1 MTGTSAF
8 RRTGR
13 GTWTY
18 RDFQVH
24 RHKGSQ
30 FNNRAQAYRTDVS
43 LGGEVITLSA
53 PSLSELKW
61 DIDRLVAEDGVP
73 SDSVGPERENPPG

>member
-1 MTGTSAF
+1 MKGTSAF

-30 FNNRAQAYRTDVS
+30 FNNRTQAYRTDVS
-43 LGGEVITLSA
+43 LGDEVITLSA

-61 DIDRLVAEDGVP
+61 EIDRLIGEGGVP
-73 SDSVGPERENPPG
+73 SESPSPNP

>member
-1 MTGTSAF
+1 MKGTNAF

-24 RHKGSQ
+24 RHKSSQ
-30 FNNRAQAYRTDVS
+30 FNNRSQAYRTDVS
-43 LGGEVITLSA
+43 LGDEVITLSA

-61 DIDRLVAEDGVP
+61 EIDRLIGEGGAPPESP
-73 SDSVGPERENPPG
+73 SPQL

>member
-13 GTWTY
+13 HTWIY
-18 RDFQVH
+18 LDFQV
-24 RHKGSQ
+24 RQYKGTRYT
-30 FNNRAQAYRTDVS
+30 NRAQIYRTDVS
-43 LGGEVITLSA
+43 LGDEVITLSA

-61 DIDRLVAEDGVP
+61 EIDRLAGEGGQP
-73 SDSVGPERENPPG
+73 SESPSSQP